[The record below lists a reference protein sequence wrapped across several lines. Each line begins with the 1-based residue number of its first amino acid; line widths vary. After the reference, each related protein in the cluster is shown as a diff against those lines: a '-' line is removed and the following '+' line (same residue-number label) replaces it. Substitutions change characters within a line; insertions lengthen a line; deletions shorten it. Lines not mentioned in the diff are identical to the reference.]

1 MNRLFTL
8 LLLVVAVSSAQVR
21 VVASVNK
28 EKISLNQHIS
38 FEIRAEGSEEY
49 PQVDLSPIK
58 NFSIAGG
65 PYKEWSKSLDLISKK
80 RNTIFSLSWNL
91 RPKKKGKLTIPALK
105 VKVDGKSYS
114 TKPITVQVKKSSR
127 SLAQRS
133 QQPEQKT
140 QYVFL
145 VAEADKREAYIGEQ
159 ITVEFLLYTQVS
171 IYDPHIV
178 QKPRGIGF
186 YKEELQAPRSLKFRL
201 RERDGVRYDVASLW
215 KIALFPTETGQ
226 LSLEPMIYD
235 VVVESRL
242 ANRFTTFDDFR
253 FGDPF
258 SIFPRTER
266 VRLESEPIELTIH
279 PLPLDGRP
287 VNYSQAV
294 GQFSLSTYIDSS
306 EVEVNKAVTFKV
318 ELKGSGNLN
327 LIEISEPDFPVG
339 VEIFDRKRPL
349 FDRDVFRDDFTGVK
363 RWEYIIMPRRSGLF
377 IVPEMELAYFNPA
390 ENSWKVA
397 RSKPLRLNVELGSGI
412 SSGIG
417 GSRDVFQLDQDIR
430 YIRTSPVKF
439 RPIRL
444 EMIPSLIWWLTAVGA
459 LFFILPGT
467 VRLIK
472 GDGESRRREGRSR
485 TALRRSRRE
494 LKRIT
499 SFDDY
504 TTVSEVV
511 TAYVADKFGL
521 PSAVLDMDSVNAL
534 LTGIVDDE
542 KRKELGEILTACSE
556 GRFSPGEAQDS
567 AVELAGTVT
576 DILIS
581 LEEEL

>member
-1 MNRLFTL
+1 
-8 LLLVVAVSSAQVR
+8 
-21 VVASVNK
+21 
-28 EKISLNQHIS
+28 
-38 FEIRAEGSEEY
+38 
-49 PQVDLSPIK
+49 
-58 NFSIAGG
+58 
-65 PYKEWSKSLDLISKK
+65 
-80 RNTIFSLSWNL
+80 
-91 RPKKKGKLTIPALK
+91 
-105 VKVDGKSYS
+105 
-114 TKPITVQVKKSSR
+114 
-127 SLAQRS
+127 
-133 QQPEQKT
+133 
-140 QYVFL
+140 
-145 VAEADKREAYIGEQ
+145 
-159 ITVEFLLYTQVS
+159 
-171 IYDPHIV
+171 
-178 QKPRGIGF
+178 
-186 YKEELQAPRSLKFRL
+186 
-201 RERDGVRYDVASLW
+201 
-215 KIALFPTETGQ
+215 
-226 LSLEPMIYD
+226 
-235 VVVESRL
+235 
-242 ANRFTTFDDFR
+242 
-253 FGDPF
+253 
-258 SIFPRTER
+258 
-266 VRLESEPIELTIH
+266 
-279 PLPLDGRP
+279 
-287 VNYSQAV
+287 
-294 GQFSLSTYIDSS
+294 
-306 EVEVNKAVTFKV
+306 
-318 ELKGSGNLN
+318 
-327 LIEISEPDFPVG
+327 
-339 VEIFDRKRPL
+339 
-349 FDRDVFRDDFTGVK
+349 DRDVFRDDFTGVK

-459 LFFILPGT
+459 LFFIFPGT

-472 GDGESRRREGRSR
+472 GDGESRQREGRSR

-521 PSAVLDMDSVNAL
+521 PSAALDMDSVNAL

>member
-1 MNRLFTL
+1 MRRLLPLFMIFSAFAT
-8 LLLVVAVSSAQVR
+8 AQVS
-21 VVASVNK
+21 VVVSVDK
-28 EKISLNQHIS
+28 KKINQSQYIT
-38 FEIRAEGSEEY
+38 FEVQVEGSGGF
-49 PQVDLSPIK
+49 PQVDLSVIK
-58 NFSIAGG
+58 DFAIAGG
-65 PYKEWSKSLDLISKK
+65 PSQSSSYQMYNNKV
-80 RNTIFSLSWNL
+80 TTAFTLSWNL
-91 RPKKKGKLTIPALK
+91 RPKKNGKLLIPSLK
-105 VKVDGKSYS
+105 VKVDGKNYI
-114 TKPITVQVKKSSR
+114 TKPISIQVSKSPKSR
-127 SLAQRS
+127 SQRK
-133 QQPEQKT
+133 QQPEPET
-140 QYVFL
+140 EYIFL
-145 VAEADKREAYIGEQ
+145 KSSTDKREAYIGEQ

-171 IYDPHIV
+171 INDLSIS
-178 QKPRGIGF
+178 QKPQGIGF
-186 YKEELQAPRSLKFRL
+186 WKEELQSPRSPKFRL
-201 RERDGVRYDVASLW
+201 REQEGVRYNVASLG

-226 LSLEPMIYD
+226 LTLDPM
-235 VVVESRL
+235 VVNATVSSRSI
-242 ANRFTTFDDFR
+242 NRMPTFDDFR

-258 SIFPRTER
+258 SIFPQTER
-266 VRLESEPIELTIH
+266 IRLESEPIELTIH

-339 VEIFDRKRPL
+339 VDIFDRKRPL

-390 ENSWKVA
+390 QNSWKVA

-430 YIRTSPVKF
+430 YIRTSPVMF
-439 RPIRL
+439 RPIRQ